1 MKKIILGGVLLVLAL
16 AAIAGWW
23 YWTSRP
29 QVITLKNGNKLT
41 LVGVSYGKHH
51 VFKGAKTAT
60 GRTRGH
66 AVLDTTN
73 DTLVVWIETEYK
85 PNEWPNYN
93 LLVYDPA
100 NTACVGAW
108 QRMGNQ
114 IKSGMM
120 IQGFA
125 LDAYPRRESK
135 MILRVMAWGMNGQ
148 ETAKGQFV
156 ISNPGPRSFP
166 DWQPEP
172 MPDEQS
178 DGDLDVTLTRC
189 VANARG
195 FMYGN
200 QSGSSK
206 DPKNRAVELAFHTEQ
221 NGSVVTNWQPVAVQT
236 TDATGNQASMNSWSQ
251 SLDTNDDATM
261 TYQWGLWPNEKAW
274 KLRVEMSRTSGFSND
289 EVWAVSDLPI
299 KKGNQNDL
307 WSYQW
312 QQGHT
317 ETPVAETDL
326 QGFHL
331 KIFTALRTDMNYGM
345 GQKSGGFR
353 VSASPDLPAGFRM
366 SVTGIT
372 DENGHKLPPSWGPN
386 DNNGSYIFQLPDVR
400 DAKSLNLT
408 IAVHRSRFVEYTV
421 KPTEE

>member
-1 MKKIILGGVLLVLAL
+1 
-16 AAIAGWW
+16 
-23 YWTSRP
+23 
-29 QVITLKNGNKLT
+29 
-41 LVGVSYGKHH
+41 
-51 VFKGAKTAT
+51 
-60 GRTRGH
+60 
-66 AVLDTTN
+66 
-73 DTLVVWIETEYK
+73 
-85 PNEWPNYN
+85 
-93 LLVYDPA
+93 
-100 NTACVGAW
+100 
-108 QRMGNQ
+108 
-114 IKSGMM
+114 
-120 IQGFA
+120 
-125 LDAYPRRESK
+125 
-135 MILRVMAWGMNGQ
+135 MNGQ